1 MLKDNLQ
8 RDQSLAER
16 LNPRRWLH
24 NSQDLLEQAV
34 QNEHEEVVL
43 KQSRVWARAITWSLM
58 GGTALALGWLATAK
72 TEEIIQAPGKLEPVS
87 KVIDV
92 QMPLQGVAKVI
103 RVKEGERVSK
113 GQILIQLD
121 TEASRDRQKATI
133 EALRL
138 KRAELQFKQQE
149 LEDTLSLSKTKI
161 QSLGESLDLANKV
174 LGRLDVLAKQG
185 AVAELQYFEQR
196 NKVQQL
202 EGEIK
207 QANGERDRQVSIL
220 EQNIRS
226 LKGQIAE
233 LASKGTEGNVTLRYQ
248 EIVSPVDGV
257 VFDLKATTPGFVAQ
271 TSEPILKI
279 VPLDKLQARV
289 EVDSRSIGFVSVGKS
304 ADVSIDSFPAS
315 DFGVIEGRVIRI
327 GSDAL
332 PPDPAQNKGYRFPV
346 DIALDSQYLKIKSGK
361 ELPLQ
366 VGMSLTANVKLRK
379 VTYLQLLLGS
389 FQDKAD
395 SLRSI

>member
-8 RDQSLAER
+8 HDQSLAGR

-72 TEEIIQAPGKLEPVS
+72 TEEIIVAPGKLEPVS

>member
-72 TEEIIQAPGKLEPVS
+72 TEEIVVAPGKLEPVS

-133 EALRL
+133 EASRL

>member
-72 TEEIIQAPGKLEPVS
+72 TEEIIVAPGKLEPVS

>member
-1 MLKDNLQ
+1 MLKDSLQ

-72 TEEIIQAPGKLEPVS
+72 TEEIIVAPGKLEPVS